1 MKKFL
6 VATALLSFAATA
18 AIAEDNPFAAM
29 KGKVKPGMYENKMEM
44 EIPGMPAGMGPQSFT
59 NKTCLTDADLEKGAA
74 FNKGRDG
81 KAASDCAVKDFKM
94 TGSGATYKMVCTG
107 ASKMEGDTTLTFM
120 PDGYKGV
127 TKMSMMQGG
136 QAMNVTSKFESKYL
150 GTCTK

>member
-1 MKKFL
+1 MKKLL
-6 VATALLSFAATA
+6 VATALLTFAATA
-18 AIAEDNPFAAM
+18 ATAQDNPFAAM

-44 EIPGMPAGMGPQSFT
+44 EIPGMPPGMGPQSFT
-59 NKTCLTDADLEKGAA
+59 NKTCLTEADLEKGAA

-81 KAASDCAVKDFKM
+81 KAQDCEIKDFKM
-94 TGSGATYKMVCTG
+94 TGSGATYKMACKG
-107 ASKMEGDTTLTFM
+107 ANKMEGDTALTFM

-150 GTCTK
+150 GACAK